1 MPKKHFEPDILHGSL
16 WKNIPLFAIP
26 VAATSA
32 AHCGEEFA

>member
-26 VAATSA
+26 MAASTVHRRKEIA
-32 AHCGEEFA
+32 